1 MWRFQVFTLLFALYL
16 LRLDHEG
23 RSFRL
28 PTPKFFTPTVFL
40 GYALHWV
47 SVVRHLFRAFVLHW
61 CGETLVLTCEQMSGM
76 LRQNLLKPSLVSH
89 VGVATFS
96 RDGIE
101 AFEVLENG
109 ALPGALV
116 HLETGFLL
124 RRIQN
129 VLEGEVDEERNP
141 LHDNHFCSRFAP
153 QTWVVIVEIDD
164 RFGVGLRLEWNE
176 PKRVR
181 NRIGIWKDLLQI
193 DEKRWVREL

>member
-1 MWRFQVFTLLFALYL
+1 
-16 LRLDHEG
+16 
-23 RSFRL
+23 
-28 PTPKFFTPTVFL
+28 
-40 GYALHWV
+40 
-47 SVVRHLFRAFVLHW
+47 
-61 CGETLVLTCEQMSGM
+61 M

-153 QTWVVIVEIDD
+153 QT
-164 RFGVGLRLEWNE
+164 
-176 PKRVR
+176 
-181 NRIGIWKDLLQI
+181 
-193 DEKRWVREL
+193 